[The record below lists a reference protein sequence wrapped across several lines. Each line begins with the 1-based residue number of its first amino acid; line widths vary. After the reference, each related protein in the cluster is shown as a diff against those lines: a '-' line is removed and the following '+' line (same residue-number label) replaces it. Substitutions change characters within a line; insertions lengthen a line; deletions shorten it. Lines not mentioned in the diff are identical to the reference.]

1 MIDKDDQSK
10 FSFCL

>member
-1 MIDKDDQSK
+1 MMDEDDQSK